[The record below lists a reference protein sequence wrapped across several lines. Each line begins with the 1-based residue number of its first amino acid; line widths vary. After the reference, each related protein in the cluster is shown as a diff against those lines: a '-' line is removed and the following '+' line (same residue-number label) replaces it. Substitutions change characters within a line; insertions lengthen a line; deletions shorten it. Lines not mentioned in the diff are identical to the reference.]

1 MDLTLKDGKIISFD
15 GYLEEIK
22 PKTGKED
29 QRVLEELEESKRVYD
44 EWGNELGLDGALSEE
59 MKIYVKL
66 T

>member
-29 QRVLEELEESKRVYD
+29 QRVLAELEESKRVYD
-44 EWGNELGLDGALSEE
+44 GWGNELGLDGALSEG